1 MKELR
6 MLAQYH
12 KCEDDLVELFQE
24 IERNGHNFSPE
35 QWLQIENVF
44 NSLSH
49 VKKEYKNI
57 KNRYDL
63 VDSFSNINDDSSS
76 DDDDNDEKT
85 ENLLNT
91 KMEFLTNDVDFTKMM
106 ENGPGEIFNQVQ
118 EDNVFQKENNKLSVK
133 EWLALLMM
141 KEMSDK
147 QSAMQEKYP
156 HILQFNNYHRKE
168 NTKRE
173 LNEVRKSLDG
183 KNRFTR
189 MADYSMQKLV
199 NVLPLSAIDEL
210 HKMVPDIML
219 NSRTQNDILGG
230 KKAIVDFK
238 GVCGNADVVNDVV
251 TEYLEN
257 VPMKLMNRLQNNDQ
271 QKISKL

>member
-6 MLAQYH
+6 MLAKYH

-24 IERNGHNFSPE
+24 IERNGHNFSPD
-35 QWLQIENVF
+35 QWSQIENVF
-44 NSLSH
+44 NSLTH

-57 KNRYDL
+57 KNQYDL
-63 VDSFSNINDDSSS
+63 VDSFSNINDESSS
-76 DDDDNDEKT
+76 DDDDDNE
-85 ENLLNT
+85 
-91 KMEFLTNDVDFTKMM
+91 KMESLLDTKIDDLTNDVDFTKMM
-106 ENGPGEIFNQVQ
+106 ENDTGEIFNQVQ
-118 EDNVFQKENNKLSVK
+118 KDNVFQKENSELSVK

-183 KNRFTR
+183 KNKFTR
-189 MADYSMQKLV
+189 MADYCMQKLV

-210 HKMVPDIML
+210 EKMVPDIML

-230 KKAIVDFK
+230 KKALANFD
-238 GVCGNADVVNDVV
+238 GVCGNSEVVNDVV